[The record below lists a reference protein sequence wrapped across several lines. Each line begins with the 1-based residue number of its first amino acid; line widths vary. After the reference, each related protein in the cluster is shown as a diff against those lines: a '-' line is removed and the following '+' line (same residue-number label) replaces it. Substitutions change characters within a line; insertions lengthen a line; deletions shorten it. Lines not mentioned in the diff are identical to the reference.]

1 MLRSI
6 KVKNPTKKV
15 CAVHDLAG
23 LGHVSL
29 NEVISILSTM
39 GHQVVSLPTAV
50 LSANTSYKNFRFMD
64 LTTIMPSFIEHWK
77 ELGIVFDA
85 IYSGFLGSHKQIDI
99 VKDLIRDFHNPDLI
113 VVVDPVFADD
123 GELYTSFTL
132 EIVDAMRSLIESADI
147 ITPNVTE
154 AAFLLKEEYPEVLPI
169 KQAKEWCKR
178 LAEKGPKVVVLT
190 SVPDECVTRRTAVVA
205 YDKEENRFWK
215 VSCDYIPASYP
226 GTGDA
231 FTSVLLGSLMQGD
244 SLPIA
249 LDRAVQFISI
259 GIRSTYGFKH
269 QINEG
274 ILVERVLTYL
284 KAPIP
289 MSSFEILD

>member
-1 MLRSI
+1 M
-6 KVKNPTKKV
+6 KNPVKKV

-23 LGHVSL
+23 LGRVSL

-50 LSANTSYKNFRFMD
+50 LSSNTSYKNFRFLD
-64 LTTIMPSFIEHWK
+64 LTDQMPGFIEHWQ

-85 IYSGFLGSHKQIDI
+85 IYSGFLGSPQQIHI
-99 VKDLIRDFHNPDLI
+99 VKNLIRDFANPDLM
-113 VVVDPVFADD
+113 VVVDPVFGDD
-123 GELYTSFTL
+123 GELYSSFTL
-132 EIVDAMRSLIESADI
+132 EIVDEMRKLIESAHI
-147 ITPNVTE
+147 ITPNITE
-154 AAFLLKEEYPEVLPI
+154 ASFLLKEKYPEKLPI
-169 KQAKEWCKR
+169 KQAKEWCQR
-178 LAEKGPKVVVLT
+178 LAERGPKVVVLT
-190 SVPDECVTRRTAVVA
+190 SVPDDCIKKRTAVIA
-205 YDKEENRFWK
+205 YNREENRFWK

-249 LDRAVQFISI
+249 LDRAVQFVSI

-269 QINEG
+269 QVNEG
-274 ILVERVLTYL
+274 ILVERVLSYL

-289 MSSFEILD
+289 LSSFEILD

>member
-1 MLRSI
+1 
-6 KVKNPTKKV
+6 VKNPVKKV

-29 NEVISILSTM
+29 NEVIAILSTM
-39 GHQVVSLPTAV
+39 GHQVISLPTAF
-50 LSANTSYKNFRFMD
+50 LSSNTAYQNFRFLD
-64 LTTIMPSFIEHWK
+64 LTDQMPGFIEHWK
-77 ELGIVFDA
+77 ELGLVFDA
-85 IYSGFLGSHKQIDI
+85 IYSGFLGSPQQIHI
-99 VKDLIRDFHNPDLI
+99 VKDLIRDFCNPELI
-113 VVVDPVFADD
+113 VVVDPVFGDN
-123 GELYTSFTL
+123 GELYSSFTL
-132 EIVDAMRSLIESADI
+132 DIVDEMRKLIEVADI
-147 ITPNVTE
+147 ITPNITE
-154 AAFLLKEEYPEVLPI
+154 ASFLLKERYPEAMSI
-169 KQAKEWCKR
+169 EQAKDWCKR
-178 LAEKGPKVVVLT
+178 LAERGPKVVVLT
-190 SVPDECVTRRTAVVA
+190 SVPDECVKKRTAVIA
-205 YDKEENRFWK
+205 YNREENRFWK

-269 QINEG
+269 NVNEG
-274 ILVERVLTYL
+274 ILVERVLNYL

>member
-1 MLRSI
+1 M
-6 KVKNPTKKV
+6 KNPVKKV

-29 NEVISILSTM
+29 NEVISIMTNM

-50 LSANTSYKNFRFMD
+50 LSSNTAYKNFRFVD
-64 LTTIMPSFIEHWK
+64 LTDQMQGFVDHWK
-77 ELGIVFDA
+77 ELDIVFDA
-85 IYSGFLGSHKQIDI
+85 IYSGFLGSPKQIDI
-99 VKDLIRDFHNPDLI
+99 VKNLINDFANPNLF
-113 VVVDPVFADD
+113 VVVDPVFGDD
-123 GELYTSFTL
+123 GELYSSFDSSM
-132 EIVDAMRSLIESADI
+132 VDAMRELVKSADI
-147 ITPNVTE
+147 ITPNLTE
-154 AAFLLKEEYPEVLPI
+154 AAFLLEENYPEFIDLET
-169 KQAKEWCKR
+169 AKAWCKR
-178 LAEKGPKVVVLT
+178 LAEFGPKVVVLT
-190 SVPDECVTRRTAVVA
+190 SVPEDILHKRTSVVA
-205 YDKEENRFWK
+205 YNKEEKRFWK
-215 VSCDYIPASYP
+215 VTCDYIPASYP

-269 QINEG
+269 QISEG
-274 ILVERVLTYL
+274 ILLERVLHYL

-289 MSSFEILD
+289 MSSFEILDQ

>member
-1 MLRSI
+1 MWRSTQ
-6 KVKNPTKKV
+6 VKNPVKKV
-15 CAVHDLAG
+15 CAIHDLAG

-29 NEVISILSTM
+29 NEVIAILSTM

-50 LSANTSYKNFRFMD
+50 LSSNTAYDNYRFMD
-64 LTTIMPSFIEHWK
+64 LTEQMPGFIEHWQ

-85 IYSGFLGSHKQIDI
+85 VYSGFLGSPRQIEI
-99 VKDLIRDFHNPDLI
+99 VKNLIKDFDNPDLM
-113 VVVDPVFADD
+113 VVVDPVFGDD
-123 GELYTSFTL
+123 GELYSSFGL
-132 EIVDAMRSLIESADI
+132 EMVEEMRKLIESADI
-147 ITPNVTE
+147 ITPNITE
-154 AAFLLKEEYPEVLPI
+154 ASFLLKEDYPEVMSI
-169 KQAKEWCKR
+169 QQAKEWCVR

-190 SVPDECVTRRTAVVA
+190 SVPDECVKKRTAVIA
-205 YDKEENRFWK
+205 YNREEKRFWK

-274 ILVERVLTYL
+274 ILVERVLSYL

>member
-1 MLRSI
+1 M
-6 KVKNPTKKV
+6 KNPVKKV
-15 CAVHDLAG
+15 CAIHDLAG

-29 NEVISILSTM
+29 NEVIAIFSTM

-50 LSANTSYKNFRFMD
+50 LSSNTAYKNFRFLD
-64 LTTIMPSFIEHWK
+64 LTEQMLGFIEHWK

-85 IYSGFLGSHKQIDI
+85 IYSGFLGSPRQIEI
-99 VKDLIRDFHNPDLI
+99 VKNLIKDFNNPDLM
-113 VVVDPVFADD
+113 VVVDPVFGDD
-123 GELYTSFTL
+123 GELYSSFTL
-132 EIVDAMRSLIESADI
+132 DIVDEMRTLIESADI
-147 ITPNVTE
+147 ITPNITE
-154 AAFLLKEEYPEVLPI
+154 ASFLLREKYPELLPI
-169 KQAKEWCKR
+169 EQAKDWCKR

-190 SVPDECVTRRTAVVA
+190 SVPDECVKKRTAVIA
-205 YDKEENRFWK
+205 YNREENRFWK

-289 MSSFEILD
+289 ISSFEILE

>member
-1 MLRSI
+1 M
-6 KVKNPTKKV
+6 KNPVKKV
-15 CAVHDLAG
+15 CAIHDLAG

-29 NEVISILSTM
+29 NEVIAILSTM

-50 LSANTSYKNFRFMD
+50 LSSNTAYKNFRFLD
-64 LTTIMPSFIEHWK
+64 LTEQMLGFIEHWK

-85 IYSGFLGSHKQIDI
+85 IYSGFLGSPRQIEI
-99 VKDLIRDFHNPDLI
+99 VKNLIKDFNNPDLM
-113 VVVDPVFADD
+113 VVVDPVFGDD
-123 GELYTSFTL
+123 GELYSSFTL
-132 EIVDAMRSLIESADI
+132 DIVDEMRTLIESADI
-147 ITPNVTE
+147 ITPNITE
-154 AAFLLKEEYPEVLPI
+154 ASFLLREKYPELLPI
-169 KQAKEWCKR
+169 EQAKDWCKR

-190 SVPDECVTRRTAVVA
+190 SVPDECVKKRTAVIA
-205 YDKEENRFWK
+205 YNREENRFWK

-289 MSSFEILD
+289 ISSFEILE

>member
-1 MLRSI
+1 M
-6 KVKNPTKKV
+6 KNPVKKV
-15 CAVHDLAG
+15 CAIHDLAG

-29 NEVISILSTM
+29 NEVIAILSTM

-50 LSANTSYKNFRFMD
+50 LSSNTAYENFRFLD
-64 LTTIMPSFIEHWK
+64 LTTQMPGFIEHWQ
-77 ELGIVFDA
+77 ELGLVFDA
-85 IYSGFLGSHKQIDI
+85 IYSGFLGSPQQIHI
-99 VKDLIRDFHNPDLI
+99 VKDLIRDFHNPELL
-113 VVVDPVFADD
+113 VVVDPVFGDN
-123 GELYTSFTL
+123 GELYSAFTL
-132 EIVDAMRSLIESADI
+132 EIVDEMKKLVESADI
-147 ITPNVTE
+147 ITPNITE
-154 AAFLLKEEYPEVLPI
+154 ASFLLNEKYPQDLPI
-169 KQAKEWCKR
+169 KQAKDWCRR
-178 LAEKGPKVVVLT
+178 LAECGPKVVVLT
-190 SVPDECVTRRTAVVA
+190 SVPDECVKKRTGVIA
-205 YDKEENRFWK
+205 YNREENRFWK

-269 QINEG
+269 QVNEG
-274 ILVERVLTYL
+274 ILVERVLSYL

-289 MSSFEILD
+289 MGSFEILE

>member
-1 MLRSI
+1 M
-6 KVKNPTKKV
+6 KNPIKKV
-15 CAVHDLAG
+15 CAIHDLAG

-50 LSANTSYKNFRFMD
+50 LSSNTAYENFRFMD
-64 LTTIMPSFIEHWK
+64 LTSMMPEFIEHWK
-77 ELGIVFDA
+77 ELGITFDA
-85 IYSGFLGSHKQIDI
+85 IYSGFLGSPKQIHI
-99 VKDLIRDFHNPDLI
+99 VEALIKDFDNPELI
-113 VVVDPVFADD
+113 VVVDPVFGDD
-123 GELYTSFTL
+123 GELYTSFTM
-132 EIVDAMRSLIESADI
+132 EIVDEMRKLIESADI
-147 ITPNVTE
+147 ITPNITE
-154 AAFLLKEEYPEVLPI
+154 AAFLLKEDYPEVLSI
-169 KQAKEWCKR
+169 QQAKDWCRR
-178 LAEKGPKVVVLT
+178 LADKGPKVVVLT
-190 SVPDECVTRRTAVVA
+190 SVPDECVTKRTAVIA
-205 YDKEENRFWK
+205 YNKEDNRFWK

-259 GIRSTYGFKH
+259 GIRSTYGFKY

>member
-1 MLRSI
+1 
-6 KVKNPTKKV
+6 VKNPIKKI

-23 LGHVSL
+23 LGRVSL
-29 NEVISILSTM
+29 NEVITILGTM
-39 GHQVVSLPTAV
+39 GHQVVSLPTAI
-50 LSANTSYKNFRFMD
+50 LSSNTAYKNYRFMD
-64 LTTIMPSFIEHWK
+64 LTEMMPEFIEHWK
-77 ELGIVFDA
+77 ELGVSFDA
-85 IYSGFLGSHKQIDI
+85 IYSGFLGSPKQIHI
-99 VKDLIRDFHNPDLI
+99 VEDLIRDFDNPGLI
-113 VVVDPVFADD
+113 VVVDPVFGDD
-123 GELYTSFTL
+123 GELYPSFTL
-132 EIVDAMRSLIESADI
+132 EIVDAMRKLIESADI
-147 ITPNVTE
+147 ITPNITE
-154 AAFLLKEEYPEVLPI
+154 AAFLLKEKYPV
-169 KQAKEWCKR
+169 KAMSTDQAKDWCRR
-178 LAEKGPKVVVLT
+178 LADKGPNIVVLT
-190 SVPDECVTRRTAVVA
+190 SVPDTSVKKRTAVVA

-259 GIRSTYGFKH
+259 GIRSTYGFKD

-284 KAPIP
+284 KTPIP

>member
-1 MLRSI
+1 
-6 KVKNPTKKV
+6 VKNPVKKV
-15 CAVHDLAG
+15 CAIHDLAG

-39 GHQVVSLPTAV
+39 GQQVVSLPTAV
-50 LSANTSYKNFRFMD
+50 LSSNTAYKDFRFLD
-64 LTTIMPSFIEHWK
+64 LTDQMPGFIEHWK

-85 IYSGFLGSHKQIDI
+85 IYSGFLGSPQQIHI
-99 VKDLIRDFHNPDLI
+99 VENLIKDFHNPELI
-113 VVVDPVFADD
+113 VVVDPVFGDD
-123 GELYTSFTL
+123 GALYTGFTL
-132 EIVDAMRSLIESADI
+132 EIVDEMRKLIESADI
-147 ITPNVTE
+147 ITPNITE
-154 AAFLLKEEYPEVLPI
+154 ASFLLKEEYPDKLPI
-169 KQAKEWCKR
+169 KEAKEWCRR
-178 LAEKGPKVVVLT
+178 LAEKGPKIVVLT
-190 SVPDECVTRRTAVVA
+190 SVPDECIKRRTAVIA
-205 YDKEENRFWK
+205 YNREENRFWK

-274 ILVERVLTYL
+274 ILVERVLSNL

-289 MSSFEILD
+289 LSSFEILD